1 MKVLTKKKLFGKARA
16 ICEELYLLNEDSLEL
31 VLDLINDEE
40 INDKYGEVLEL
51 LRENLEK
58 THSLL

>member
-1 MKVLTKKKLFGKARA
+1 MNFLSKKKLFGKARA

-51 LRENLEK
+51 LKENLEK
-58 THSLL
+58 THHLL

>member
-1 MKVLTKKKLFGKARA
+1 MRALMKNKFIKARA

-40 INDKYGEVLEL
+40 LHAK
-51 LRENLEK
+51 
-58 THSLL
+58 

>member
-1 MKVLTKKKLFGKARA
+1 MKVLGKKKLFVKART

-40 INDKYGEVLEL
+40 INDKYGEILEL
-51 LRENLEK
+51 LKENLEK
-58 THSLL
+58 VHNLL

>member
-1 MKVLTKKKLFGKARA
+1 MKNKFIKARA

-51 LRENLEK
+51 LKENLEK
-58 THSLL
+58 THNLL

>member
-1 MKVLTKKKLFGKARA
+1 MRALVKNKVVKARA
-16 ICEELYLLNEDSLEL
+16 ICEELYLLNEESLEL

-51 LRENLEK
+51 LKENLEK
-58 THSLL
+58 VHNLL

>member
-1 MKVLTKKKLFGKARA
+1 MKNKFIKART